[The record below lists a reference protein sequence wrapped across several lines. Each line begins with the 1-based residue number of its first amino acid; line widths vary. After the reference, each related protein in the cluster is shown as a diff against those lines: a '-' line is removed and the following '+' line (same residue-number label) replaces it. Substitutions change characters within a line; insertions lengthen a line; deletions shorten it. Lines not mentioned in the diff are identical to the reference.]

1 VRILLDTNILV
12 RAAISPGGLARGI
25 LDLIRRNDDHVL
37 VISSYILSEV
47 ADVLSRPR
55 IRTRWP
61 LSDHD
66 IQAYC
71 QTLSSAAEEVSIR
84 QLTPAIAD
92 PKDQA
97 IIEAAIAARV
107 NVICTGDV
115 HFEVQSVREFLADF
129 GIAVVTDR
137 DLLALL
143 R

>member
-1 VRILLDTNILV
+1 MRILLDTNILV

-25 LDLIRRNDDHVL
+25 LDRIRQNDDHVL

-47 ADVLSRPR
+47 ADVLTRPR

-61 LSDHD
+61 LSNDD
-66 IQAYC
+66 IQGYC
-71 QTLSSAAEEVSIR
+71 QALSSASEEVSIPA
-84 QLTPAIAD
+84 LTPAIAD

-97 IIEAAIAARV
+97 IIETAVAGRV

-115 HFEVQSVREFLADF
+115 HFEAQPVRDFLVGF

-137 DLLALL
+137 KLIALL
-143 R
+143 V